1 MNPTLFD
8 GLFGW
13 SPNDPNIGQR
23 RRRAARWLH
32 GRQAVGNDGQVPGWL
47 AAAGVTPAAVR
58 CSAWLR
64 DVRIDASIT
73 DADDEAD
80 NCEHGV
86 KQGRLLT
93 DE

>member
-1 MNPTLFD
+1 MVQRIHAGRLTTQY
-8 GLFGW
+8 W
-13 SPNDPNIGQR
+13 SATAEGGAL
-23 RRRAARWLH
+23 AARATGGGEL
-32 GRQAVGNDGQVPGWL
+32 RQGGGMI
-47 AAAGVTPAAVR
+47 GSVTPAAVR

-64 DVRIDASIT
+64 DVGIDASIT
-73 DADDEAD
+73 DADDEAV